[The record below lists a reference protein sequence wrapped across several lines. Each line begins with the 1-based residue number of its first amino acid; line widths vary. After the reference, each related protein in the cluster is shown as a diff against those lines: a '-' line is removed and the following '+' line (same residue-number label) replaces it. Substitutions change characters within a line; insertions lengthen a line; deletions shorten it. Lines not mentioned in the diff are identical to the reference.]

1 MIGELSAVAN
11 VTAVT
16 ASRVRITGCRIST
29 PGLGGHVSV
38 AWGGIHLINV
48 YDVEL
53 ADNHIEDGLG
63 HGITFGVYFTTSPP
77 DDIAWFDPGGRF
89 EIDTTND
96 CPNPEADMPLGVPP
110 VGGGPD
116 IEVLPS
122 YNQNIRILRNRI
134 SGMGGSGISVLGF
147 WPDTAD
153 PYPMIETHDLVIDGN
168 IIENNYRTPP
178 QAALTPEYIDV
189 VAFGGIALAAAD
201 RLQVRDN
208 LIQNNGADFRAP
220 ACGIYVLTGENI
232 AIENNLIRNNGPR
245 IADTALSGIRAG
257 IALQLVG
264 RHIAVD
270 GDVELDSLLPAARIR
285 GNVVEQPA
293 GRALQLYGIGP
304 MFIEGNT
311 LISEGL
317 ASGTSATIP
326 HCIDIHNVGQSPE
339 LLLEGVIPADIAYF
353 PAPLLLYGSPDPSPE
368 LIDGRILFTDNQVRF
383 APAAGT
389 ANNIF
394 VANRFQSY
402 GDVAILDNHFLVL
415 FPSEGGSMIND
426 TAVVAWTTRT
436 NNNRWEDP
444 HTVVSG
450 EGSTAE
456 YETDTSATTLAFLN
470 FTTLNQASRC
480 IHAAVSSSAPT
491 DSLVAV
497 NHTFTNCD
505 PAPGLAPLLEAP

>member
-1 MIGELSAVAN
+1 MPTTSSCRPLSTIAWANGTDLSVVNCELAMIGELSAVAN

-285 GNVVEQPA
+285 GK
-293 GRALQLYGIGP
+293 R
-304 MFIEGNT
+304 
-311 LISEGL
+311 
-317 ASGTSATIP
+317 
-326 HCIDIHNVGQSPE
+326 
-339 LLLEGVIPADIAYF
+339 
-353 PAPLLLYGSPDPSPE
+353 
-368 LIDGRILFTDNQVRF
+368 RR
-383 APAAGT
+383 
-389 ANNIF
+389 
-394 VANRFQSY
+394 
-402 GDVAILDNHFLVL
+402 
-415 FPSEGGSMIND
+415 
-426 TAVVAWTTRT
+426 TTR
-436 NNNRWEDP
+436 RPRPPALRHRP
-444 HTVVSG
+444 HVHRG
-450 EGSTAE
+450 QHPHQRGSRLRHLGHDSPLHRHPQRRPVAG
-456 YETDTSATTLAFLN
+456 
-470 FTTLNQASRC
+470 
-480 IHAAVSSSAPT
+480 AAARGRHPRGHRLLPRAAPPLRLT
-491 DSLVAV
+491 RPVARA
-497 NHTFTNCD
+497 HRR
-505 PAPGLAPLLEAP
+505 PHPLHR